1 MHWWTD
7 RYLPILPDYTSTDT
21 HAFDAGISYTDVDGI
36 VTFRGNNFRDTAAYG
51 NTQIKMEKSRIS
63 GQQKPALLLTEM
75 PPGPEAAGPDSLLWK
90 NGPKK

>member
-1 MHWWTD
+1 MPML
-7 RYLPILPDYTSTDT
+7 RIIPPPIPTPLMPESATQMWMESSPSAET
-21 HAFDAGISYTDVDGI
+21 ISATLQPMAI
-36 VTFRGNNFRDTAAYG
+36 HRS
-51 NTQIKMEKSRIS
+51 KMEKSRIS